1 MKNEITAAEYKE
13 LKFEI
18 PKRMKYRNVK
28 TEIDGIVFSS
38 KKEAN
43 YYLKLKLKLLLK
55 SGDVLSFERQVKYS
69 FELNG
74 VKIGSYV
81 SDFDVTW
88 KDSGLK
94 VTDVK
99 GMKLPLYNFK
109 KRCMLA
115 FYGIVIK
122 EI

>member
-1 MKNEITAAEYKE
+1 MTETTQESE
-13 LKFEI
+13 LKFQI

-28 TEIDGIVFSS
+28 TVIDGITFDS

-43 YYLKLKLKLLLK
+43 YYGKLKILQKA
-55 SGDVLSFERQVKYS
+55 GEVISFQRQVKYL

-74 VKIGSYV
+74 VKIGLYV
-81 SDFDVTW
+81 ADFVVEW
-88 KDSGLK
+88 KTLGTR
-94 VTDVK
+94 VIDVK

-109 KRCMLA
+109 KKCMKA
-115 FYGIVIK
+115 FYNIDIF